1 MMFEYY
7 PLSKFSTVPDE
18 ETAFRRD
25 PTSSVL
31 ILVEWKQDADTYS
44 ESAPMVEKAKALA
57 HELCDVMVGNGK
69 TRDGATNVRNT
80 GYGNYG
86 ESFHALS

>member
-7 PLSKFSTVPDE
+7 PLSKSSTVPDE

-25 PTSSVL
+25 PISSVL
-31 ILVEWKQDADTYS
+31 ILAEWKQDPDTHS
-44 ESAPMVEKAKALA
+44 ESAPMVEKARALA

-69 TRDGATNVRNT
+69 TQDGVTNVRNT

-86 ESFHALS
+86 ESLHALS